1 MKKDHLRVTTDVPNE
16 NIARMLRLNRGNR
29 TTTVNAAISLY
40 LDVQGQSVN
49 RFGVDCHYFR
59 EKLLQLVTRIDN
71 YTPEELARALHSLG
85 HTANATAER
94 EAINEEV

>member
-1 MKKDHLRVTTDVPNE
+1 MKKDHLRITTDVPNTQVV
-16 NIARMLRLNRGNR
+16 RMLRLNRGNR

-40 LDVQGQSVN
+40 LDVQGQPVN

-71 YTPEELARALHSLG
+71 YTPEELARSLHSLG
-85 HTANATAER
+85 HTANATEAR